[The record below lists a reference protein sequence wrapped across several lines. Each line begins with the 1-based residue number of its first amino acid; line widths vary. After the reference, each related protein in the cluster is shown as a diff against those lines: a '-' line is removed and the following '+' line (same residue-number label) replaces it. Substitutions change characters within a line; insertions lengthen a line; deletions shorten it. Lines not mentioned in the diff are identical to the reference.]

1 MKAYSVLDPIQVEI
15 PDDEYWQ
22 RQIKCQTA
30 CPVHTDARGYVRAI
44 ANGDFEGA
52 YLIARGP
59 NPLASICGRVCG
71 APCEAACRRGSVDE
85 AISIR
90 ALKRFVTERHGPES
104 FTKETLKPI
113 NLLKRVLA
121 PANKRACENTEEM
134 AALSSLIEGF
144 PPRQAK
150 GEKIAIIGS
159 GPAGLAAAHDLAL
172 MGLRPTIYEME
183 PIPAGMLAV
192 GIPEY
197 RLPRDLIRAEVEVIR
212 SLGVE
217 FVCNTQVG
225 KDISLEE
232 IRKNHKATIIAVG
245 AKRSRLVPIPGSEGR
260 GIIGGVEFLRD
271 VALRDRSDDSS
282 LVKLGRRVV
291 VIGGGNVAYDVSR
304 TVIRQIGYDVSRSA
318 LRQERVSEVHLC
330 CLESIEEMPADD
342 VEILEGNEEGV
353 KLHASLGPKEILL
366 DEKGAVRGVRF
377 KHCLSVFGEDGRFAP
392 RFDEDAITTI
402 EADTVVWAIGQQP
415 DLSFIEPKD
424 VIKLT
429 KRGGIESNS
438 ESLQT
443 TATDVFVAGDIAY
456 GARLLIDAVASGKK
470 CARSVYRYVTGR
482 SLEARHAFVQLN
494 LPGYARELDYE
505 KLPRTGIPIAAAE
518 DRLSSQTA
526 IVESGYDEA
535 LAVREACRCFDCGVN
550 TIFDSEK
557 CILCG
562 GCADV
567 CPELCLRLVSCDR
580 LTGDG
585 ELADL
590 MRTRY
595 GDIDLAEVS
604 AIVKD
609 EEKCI
614 RCALCAERCPVGAI
628 TMERFGF
635 SGRLVAAKA

>member
-1 MKAYSVLDPIQVEI
+1 M
-15 PDDEYWQ
+15 
-22 RQIKCQTA
+22 
-30 CPVHTDARGYVRAI
+30 
-44 ANGDFEGA
+44 
-52 YLIARGP
+52 IARGP

-121 PANKRACENTEEM
+121 PAKKRACGNTEEI
-134 AALSSLIEGF
+134 AALSSILEGF
-144 PPRQAK
+144 PAPKAK

-217 FVCNTQVG
+217 FICNTQVG

-271 VALRDRSDDSS
+271 VALRDRSDDST

-353 KLHASLGPKEILL
+353 KLHASLGPKQIIL
-366 DEKGAVRGVRF
+366 DETGAVREVHF
-377 KHCLSVFGEDGRFAP
+377 KRCLSVFGEDGRFAP
-392 RFDEDAITTI
+392 RFDEDQLIKI
-402 EADTVVWAIGQQP
+402 KADTVVWAIGQQP
-415 DLSFIEPKD
+415 DLSFIESKD
-424 VIKLT
+424 EVKLT
-429 KRGGIESNS
+429 ERGGIESNS

-443 TATDVFVAGDIAY
+443 SAADVFVAGDIAY

-470 CARSVYRYVTGR
+470 CARSVYTYVTGQ
-482 SLEARHAFVQLN
+482 SLEARHEFVQLN
-494 LPGYARELDYE
+494 LPGYERELDYE
-505 KLPRTGIPIAAAE
+505 KIPRAEIPVVAAG
-518 DRLSSQTA
+518 DRRSSQTA

-595 GDIDLAEVS
+595 GDIDFAEVS